1 MNKELDL
8 IVFGATG
15 FTGRLVAEYLHKTYG
30 AADSVR
36 WAMAGR
42 SATKLAEIR
51 DSLGLRASLPLL
63 VADASDEAALAALA
77 ARTKVVITT
86 VGPYQQYG
94 EPLVRACAKAGTDYV
109 DLCGEPGWMAKMIP
123 ELQAP
128 AQASG
133 ARIVFSCGFDSIPF
147 DLGVVHAQAEAQQR
161 LGAPLARVHGR
172 VKVMKGTF
180 SGGTAASMLATM
192 EAIGRDPSLART
204 MSDPFALV
212 PGYKGARQPNDN
224 TAAYDELATS
234 WTAPFVM
241 ATINTKNVHRSHALL
256 GHPWGDAFV
265 YSERMLTGDGKSGEK
280 RAKSMARQSKV
291 QTMLLAFAP
300 TRALLRR
307 FALPKPGEG
316 PSEEQREKGRYEVLF
331 FGETSDGRRFTT
343 RVTGDRD
350 PGYGSTCKMLAEA
363 ALCLVQDIDRSLTPG
378 GVWTPGA
385 AMGMTLVSRLREKA
399 GLTFG
404 IAEG

>member
-1 MNKELDL
+1 MTKDFDL

-15 FTGRLVAEYLHKTYG
+15 FTGRLVAEYLHQTYG
-30 AADSVR
+30 SDTSLR

-42 SATKLAEIR
+42 SAAKLAQIR
-51 DSLGLRASLPLL
+51 DELGLPKDLSLL
-63 VADASDEAALAALA
+63 VADASDDAALAALVKRA
-77 ARTKVVITT
+77 KVVITT

-94 EPLVRACAKAGTDYV
+94 EPLIRACAEAGTDYV
-109 DLCGEPGWMAKMIP
+109 DLCGEPAWMAKMIP
-123 ELQAP
+123 ELEAP
-128 AQASG
+128 AKASG

-147 DLGVVHAQAEAQQR
+147 DLGVVHAQAEAQQQ
-161 LGAPLARVHGR
+161 LGAPLKRVHGR

-180 SGGTAASMLATM
+180 SGGTVASMLATM
-192 EAIGRDPSLART
+192 EAIGRDRSLIRT

-212 PGYKGARQPNDN
+212 PGFKGARQPNDN
-224 TAAYDELATS
+224 VAAFDDLADA

-256 GHPWGDAFV
+256 GHPWGSDFV
-265 YSERMLTGDGKSGEK
+265 YSERMLTGTGASGEK

-307 FALPKPGEG
+307 FALPKPGQG
-316 PSEEQREKGRYEVLF
+316 PNKAQRESGRYEVLF
-331 FGETSDGRRFTT
+331 YGETADGRMLTT

-350 PGYGSTCKMLAEA
+350 PGYGSTCKMISEA
-363 ALCLVQDIDRSLTPG
+363 AICLARDVDRQHTPG

-385 AMGMTLVSRLREKA
+385 ALGQPLMTRLQERA
-399 GLTFG
+399 GLSFEIVTG
-404 IAEG
+404 